1 MFRGSRGF
9 IIICILAALLGSS
22 GAFAYYKLKT
32 ASPEKI
38 LNNPLLQ
45 KKVNSLVGDN
55 EGDFSTLL
63 PQFLGFTKPRTY
75 LFLFE
80 NNTEIRPG
88 GGFIGVYSVVQ
99 VDKGRVNI
107 LKTEGTELLDK
118 QSPADW
124 KPNPPKILQEHLG
137 VDRWY
142 FRDSNWSPDFS
153 VSANKALE
161 LFAGE
166 KGEAASDID
175 TVIAFTPTVLQRLM
189 KLTGPFIVEG
199 IEFTADNV
207 VEKLEYEVEYDYA
220 DNGRS
225 FEQRKGIVKV
235 FMEQLLEHVKNNAF
249 LHLNDYMSVFRESAN
264 QKHILFYSK
273 DAELQK
279 VVARL
284 GWTGNIKESSGDYL
298 LWVDANLA
306 ALKTDHVMQKK
317 LTYSFAPQEK
327 NIIASAKMTYI
338 HKGVFD
344 WRTTRYRS
352 YARVYV
358 PIGSELLEVK
368 GSMKWDRSKEPGV
381 VDKGVEGEKQW
392 FGTFIAIEPG
402 QTGTLEFVYKL
413 PSAVKSQIDQ
423 GKYDLF
429 VQKQLGVE
437 NTALT
442 ISLNF
447 GKNIQS
453 ALPAEEKKDWG
464 DTFYT
469 QSSDLLLDR
478 EFRVGF

>member
-1 MFRGSRGF
+1 MFRGSRGL
-9 IIICILAALLGSS
+9 IVVCILAALLGSS

-38 LNNPLLQ
+38 LSNPLVQ

-118 QSPADW
+118 QSPKDW
-124 KPNPPKILQEHLG
+124 KPIPPKILQDHLG

-142 FRDSNWSPDFS
+142 FRDSNWSPDFA
-153 VSANKALE
+153 VSAQKALE

-166 KGEAASDID
+166 KGIAAADID

-189 KLTGPFIVEG
+189 EITGPFTVEG

-220 DNGRS
+220 DNGRD

-235 FMEQLLEHVKNNAF
+235 FMEQLLNHVKSNAF
-249 LHLNDYMSVFRESAN
+249 LHLDQYMSVFRNAAN
-264 QKHILFYSK
+264 EKHILFYSK
-273 DAELQK
+273 DTELEQ
-279 VVARL
+279 VISRL
-284 GWTGNIKESSGDYL
+284 GWTGRLKESSADYL

-306 ALKTDHVMQKK
+306 ALKTDHVMQKN
-317 LTYSFAPQEK
+317 LLYSVAPQG
-327 NIIASAKMTYI
+327 NDFIASAKMIYTHSGI
-338 HKGVFD
+338 FD
-344 WRTTRYRS
+344 WRTTRYRT

-358 PIGSELLEVK
+358 PMGSELIEVK

-381 VDKGVEGEKQW
+381 VDKGVEGGKQW

-413 PSAVKSQIDQ
+413 PSSVKTQIDH

-429 VQKQLGVE
+429 VQKQLGIE

-447 GKNIQS
+447 GKNIQA

-464 DTFYT
+464 DTIYV
-469 QSSDLLLDR
+469 QSSNLILDC
-478 EFRVGF
+478 EFSVGF